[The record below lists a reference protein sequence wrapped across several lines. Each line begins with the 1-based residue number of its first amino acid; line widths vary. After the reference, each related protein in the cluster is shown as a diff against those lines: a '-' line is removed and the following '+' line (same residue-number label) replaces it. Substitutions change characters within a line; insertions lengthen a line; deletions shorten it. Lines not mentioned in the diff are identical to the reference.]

1 MDYSH
6 QKVNTGNYNV
16 PFITEQIFKAF
27 FPIHKEHIG
36 FVLGKGGKTIKQ
48 IGFQTHCKVTL
59 IQEGNRFSKGMPWFL
74 IKSKNPNNVCECYQ
88 RIKMVALEAERRIP
102 RVNVSFN
109 QRKPRQHHLEMLK
122 NIEVK
127 SKSTESPQ
135 SPKNTPQSP
144 TYSPQSPSYSPLSP
158 SYSPQS
164 PSYSPQSPSYSPT
177 YTPQSPNYFPPEE

>member
-1 MDYSH
+1 MDYSR
-6 QKVNTGNYNV
+6 QKVNIGNYNV

-102 RVNVSFN
+102 RVNVPFN
-109 QRKPRQHHLEMLK
+109 QRKPRK
-122 NIEVK
+122 TFVINSRSIRK
-127 SKSTESPQ
+127 I
-135 SPKNTPQSP
+135 
-144 TYSPQSPSYSPLSP
+144 
-158 SYSPQS
+158 
-164 PSYSPQSPSYSPT
+164 
-177 YTPQSPNYFPPEE
+177 